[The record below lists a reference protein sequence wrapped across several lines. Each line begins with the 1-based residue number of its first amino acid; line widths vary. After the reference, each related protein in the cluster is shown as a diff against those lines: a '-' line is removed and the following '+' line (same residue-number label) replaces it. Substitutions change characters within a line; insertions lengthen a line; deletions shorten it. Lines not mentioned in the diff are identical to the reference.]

1 MSVKKAP
8 HAGFSEAIAAAANVL
23 AGATDLP
30 CSRSIPFPGDK
41 AAFTTVAT
49 TTAMVVAQ
57 AVPQAV
63 KLLAGVLVDDA
74 LKAGPPPAGDLP
86 GDAAERKWLQAKA
99 ASKVAAA
106 LLAGAVKVRDA
117 QWPQEFPVPVRALVH
132 GAMSSVFERYKY
144 IQMRPG
150 KKRGAAPV
158 LAMTLGEDKRT
169 SCWQYFLPL
178 LLEVQAALAAR
189 GVATIPILRRGHPPT
204 CRYTAVT
211 PSLLR
216 TAIQAAGLAC
226 HGRWMAVHRGL
237 GGTGPAKTNAVRA
250 LAHMAGM
257 GTHKTAFR
265 KSVLSDGTEIFFMD
279 ARPATAAETVA
290 AATAH
295 VRRRMGSKRPGG
307 AAPSIESQEAA
318 MALNLSD
325 ASVLVCK
332 MGLDL
337 CNNAVAT
344 AVSDRPHLLDFL
356 FAACIDARRRAK
368 AVLVACCPALRA
380 AMALTPL
387 AAAAVGDDVQ
397 QKAEV

>member
-1 MSVKKAP
+1 MMSVKKAP

-132 GAMSSVFERYKY
+132 GAMSSVFERYK
-144 IQMRPG
+144 
-150 KKRGAAPV
+150 
-158 LAMTLGEDKRT
+158 
-169 SCWQYFLPL
+169 
-178 LLEVQAALAAR
+178 
-189 GVATIPILRRGHPPT
+189 
-204 CRYTAVT
+204 
-211 PSLLR
+211 
-216 TAIQAAGLAC
+216 
-226 HGRWMAVHRGL
+226 
-237 GGTGPAKTNAVRA
+237 
-250 LAHMAGM
+250 
-257 GTHKTAFR
+257 
-265 KSVLSDGTEIFFMD
+265 
-279 ARPATAAETVA
+279 
-290 AATAH
+290 
-295 VRRRMGSKRPGG
+295 MGSKRPGG